1 MALWRRG
8 EVSTRPVTKT
18 NGHGNGKKIE
28 ITEKELE
35 EVDEEIEIEE
45 LKKDL
50 EHKDWQIKM
59 LNQRIKDLEEQAQ
72 GYMRRLDAQ
81 TLFLQDAMMKMMEL
95 KSQPATPMVD
105 ARGAI
110 EAARIARLAEKKSS
124 ELSVSEAKKVE
135 KLPLPG

>member
-95 KSQPATPMVD
+95 KSRPATPMVD

>member
-1 MALWRRG
+1 MALWRRA
-8 EVSTRPVTKT
+8 EVSTRPVT
-18 NGHGNGKKIE
+18 NGHGKKIE

-72 GYMRRLDAQ
+72 GYMKRLDAQ